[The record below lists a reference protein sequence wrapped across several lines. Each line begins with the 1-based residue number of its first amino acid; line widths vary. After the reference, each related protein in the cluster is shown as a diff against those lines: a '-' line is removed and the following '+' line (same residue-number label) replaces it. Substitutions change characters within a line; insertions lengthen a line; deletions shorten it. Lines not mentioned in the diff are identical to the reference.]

1 MGGMLTTDNH
11 KDAIRSNEVVR
22 LTLVSDHDNLKT
34 QLPGIEQ
41 KGFPIL
47 PSFIPDR
54 EPAHYRPQD
63 MSCVCDFPGK
73 CICLGDWD
81 WSRTIDDLN

>member
-1 MGGMLTTDNH
+1 MGGILTTDNH

-47 PSFIPDR
+47 
-54 EPAHYRPQD
+54 H
-63 MSCVCDFPGK
+63 
-73 CICLGDWD
+73 
-81 WSRTIDDLN
+81 T